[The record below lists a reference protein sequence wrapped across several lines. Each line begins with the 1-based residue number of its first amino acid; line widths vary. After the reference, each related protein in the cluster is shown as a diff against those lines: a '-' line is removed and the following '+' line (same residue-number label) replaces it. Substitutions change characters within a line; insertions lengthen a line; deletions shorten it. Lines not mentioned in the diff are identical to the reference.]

1 MQRNKLYVGN
11 LPYTADDAQLRE
23 LFGQYGEI
31 QELALIKDRQTG
43 QPKGFAFV
51 TFATQ
56 QAAESALA
64 QDGKDLG
71 GRALKVNMAEQRKP
85 GDGSRGGGGGGG
97 GRGGF
102 GGGGFGGG
110 RSRW

>member
-1 MQRNKLYVGN
+1 MQQNKLYVGN
-11 LPYTADDAQLRE
+11 LPYNVDDNQLQD

-31 QELALIKDRQTG
+31 QELALIKDRDTG
-43 QPKGFAFV
+43 RPKGFAFV

-64 QDGKDLG
+64 QNGKDLG
-71 GRALKVNMAEQRKP
+71 GRSLKVNIATERKP
-85 GDGSRGGGGGGG
+85 GVG
-97 GRGGF
+97 GRGGR
-102 GGGGFGGG
+102 GGFGGG